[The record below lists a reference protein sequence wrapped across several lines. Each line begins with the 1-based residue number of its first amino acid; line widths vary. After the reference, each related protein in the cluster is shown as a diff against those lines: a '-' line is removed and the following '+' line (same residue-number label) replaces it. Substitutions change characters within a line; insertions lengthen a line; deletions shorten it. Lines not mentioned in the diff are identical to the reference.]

1 MTNFWQDLKQQL
13 GRALVGLAPM
23 DGITDQ
29 PFRHIV
35 KKYGQPDVIY
45 TEFVNVEGLCHNA
58 QALLRPLLY
67 DNSQRPIAAQIYGKT
82 PNSFRQAAILVC
94 QLGFDGIDLNMGCPS
109 KSVAGGG
116 AGAALIK
123 NPKLAQA
130 IIRATQQGVQ
140 DWVDGKSCTDCADFS
155 DSFCKLVEKR
165 RQALK
170 LDPTAQFQNR
180 RVENR
185 QVLPI
190 SVKTR
195 LGFDQPS
202 IQDWLPFL
210 LDEQPAAVAIHGRT
224 LKQGYSGQ
232 ANWEQ
237 IGQAAQLAKEQSP
250 ETLILGNGD
259 VQDFAQAQ
267 EKAQIYELDGVLIGR
282 AVQGNPF
289 VFAQE
294 NPLENLDKYEQA
306 KTLAKVALEH
316 AQFYEETFCSNEQDE
331 CFFLPMRKHLAWY
344 VKGIPYAKEIR
355 QKLVRTNSS
364 REVKKIFEEL
374 QLV

>member
-13 GRALVGLAPM
+13 DRALVGLAPM

-58 QALLRPLLY
+58 EVLLRPLLY

-82 PNSFRQAAILVC
+82 PDSFRQAAILVC

-116 AGAALIK
+116 AGAGLIK

-140 DWVDGKSCTDCADFS
+140 DWVDGKNCTDCPDFS
-155 DSFCKLVEKR
+155 DSFCELVEKQ
-165 RQALK
+165 RQALD
-170 LDPTAQFQNR
+170 LDSTVQF
-180 RVENR
+180 ENR
-185 QVLPI
+185 YTLPV

-195 LGFDQPS
+195 LGFDQPA

-224 LKQGYSGQ
+224 LKQGYSGL

-250 ETLILGNGD
+250 DTLILGNGD
-259 VQDFAQAQ
+259 VTSFAQAQ
-267 EKAQIYELDGVLIGR
+267 EKAQAYEVNGVLIGR
-282 AVQGNPF
+282 AAQGNPF

-294 NPLENLDKYEQA
+294 NSLEDLDKHEQA
-306 KTLAKVALEH
+306 KILAKVALEH
-316 AQFYEETFCSNEQDE
+316 AQFYEETFCSNDEEE

-344 VKGIPYAKEIR
+344 VKGIPHAKEIR
-355 QKLVRTNSS
+355 NRLVRTNSS
-364 REVKKIFEEL
+364 REVKKIFEEF

>member
-1 MTNFWQDLKQQL
+1 MNNFWQDLKQQL
-13 GRALVGLAPM
+13 KRALVGLAPM

-58 QALLRPLLY
+58 EALLRPLLY
-67 DNSQRPIAAQIYGKT
+67 DNSQRPIVAQIYGKT

-140 DWVDGKSCTDCADFS
+140 DWVDGKNCSDCPDFS
-155 DSFCKLVEKR
+155 DSFCELVEKQ
-165 RQALK
+165 RQALD
-170 LDPTAQFQNR
+170 LDAAVQF
-180 RVENR
+180 ENR
-185 QVLPI
+185 QALPVSI
-190 SVKTR
+190 KTR
-195 LGFDQPS
+195 LGYDQPV
-202 IQDWLPFL
+202 IQEWLPFL
-210 LDEQPAAVAIHGRT
+210 LGEQPAAVAIHGRT

-237 IGQAAQLAKEQSP
+237 IGQAAQLAKEQRP
-250 ETLILGNGD
+250 DTLILGNGD
-259 VQDFAQAQ
+259 VTSFNQAQ
-267 EKAQIYELDGVLIGR
+267 EIARIYKVDGVLMGR
-282 AVQGNPF
+282 AAQGNPF

-294 NPLENLDKYEQA
+294 NPLENLDKHEQA

-344 VKGIPYAKEIR
+344 VKGIPHAKEIR
-355 QKLVRTNSS
+355 QRLVQTSS
-364 REVKKIFEEL
+364 SQAVAQIL
-374 QLV
+374 QSFSLLD